1 MGSSKPIYSYWVQQR
16 SLGFS
21 YVGSATA
28 NYYPALFVDM
38 AQVNSPFSSDV
49 EDNFFVNLSYA
60 VQKKNLINKTFATRL
75 SNR

>member
-1 MGSSKPIYSYWVQQR
+1 MLFR
-16 SLGFS
+16 SVSQSRYHGFT
-21 YVGSATA
+21 YVGSASA

-38 AQVNSPFSSDV
+38 AQVNSPFASNV
-49 EDNFFVNLSYA
+49 EDNFFVNMSYA